1 MFKNLVIATFFKKKT
16 CYEKSYIWFNQ
27 YFEFIRYDSVWND
40 ITKWSEGSQ
49 AVRNSLL
56 YQLHTKEF
64 VSELFIRTKLF
75 KVMKLRVIIEIDN
88 ISRNECFISCLI
100 RTFKGRQVKN
110 LFVTLSMVCLMDDE
124 TILDY
129 EICFVLSWSW

>member
-1 MFKNLVIATFFKKKT
+1 MILQND
-16 CYEKSYIWFNQ
+16 
-27 YFEFIRYDSVWND
+27 DS
-40 ITKWSEGSQ
+40 SEGSQ

-88 ISRNECFISCLI
+88 ISRNKCLISCLI
-100 RTFKGRQVKN
+100 GTFKERQVRN
-110 LFVTLSMVCLMDDE
+110 F
-124 TILDY
+124 
-129 EICFVLSWSW
+129 F